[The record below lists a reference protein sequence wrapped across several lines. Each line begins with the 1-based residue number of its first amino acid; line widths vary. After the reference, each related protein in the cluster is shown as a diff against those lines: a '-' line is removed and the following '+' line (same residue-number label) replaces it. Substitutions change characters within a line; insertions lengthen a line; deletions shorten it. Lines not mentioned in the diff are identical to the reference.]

1 MKPEILLVCQM
12 NPHVMESLERDYS
25 VHHYWQS
32 DDQSGFLAQ
41 VGPGVRG
48 IATSGHHGASAAMM
62 EACPKL
68 EIISSY
74 GVGYDA
80 VDVPQAQAREVIV
93 TNTPDVLNDDVSNL
107 AIALLLDVTRRV
119 SGGDRYVRE
128 GRWLK
133 EGDMPLA
140 RAIHGRTLGILG
152 LGRIGKLI
160 AQKAEVF
167 GCEVAYHG
175 RQQQDDQPYRY
186 FASLVE
192 LAEASDFLV
201 VICPG
206 GAATEKLV
214 DRAVLDALGPDGI
227 LINVARGS
235 VVDEPALVA
244 ALEEGRLGGAGLD
257 VFVAEPKV
265 PEALLAM
272 EQVVLQ
278 PHRGSATVETRH
290 AMGQLMLD
298 NLKAHFAGRP
308 VLTPVT

>member
-12 NPHVMESLERDYS
+12 IPHVMETLERDYS
-25 VHHYWQS
+25 VHHLWQAE
-32 DDQSGFLAQ
+32 DREAFLAQ
-41 VGPGVRG
+41 VGPSIRG
-48 IATSGHHGASAAMM
+48 IATSGHHGAGAAMM

-80 VDVPQAQAREVIV
+80 VDVPQAASRGVIV
-93 TNTPDVLNDDVSNL
+93 TNTPDVLNEDVSNL

-119 SGGDRYVRE
+119 TAGDRYVRE
-128 GRWLK
+128 GHWQK
-133 EGDMPLA
+133 ADMSLA
-140 RAIHGRTLGILG
+140 HNVYGKTLGILG

-160 AQKAEVF
+160 ARKAEAF

-186 FASLVE
+186 YAELVE
-192 LAEASDFLV
+192 LAAASDYLV

-214 DRAVLDALGPDGI
+214 DRAVLDALGPEGV
-227 LINVARGS
+227 LVNVARGS
-235 VVDEPALVA
+235 VIDEPELVA
-244 ALEEGRLGGAGLD
+244 ALEEGRLGAAGLD
-257 VFVAEPKV
+257 VFVDEPNV
-265 PEALLAM
+265 PASLLKM
-272 EQVVLQ
+272 DNVVLQ
-278 PHRGSATVETRH
+278 PHRGSATEETRW
-290 AMGQLMLD
+290 AMGDLVLK
-298 NLKAHFAGRP
+298 NLSAHFGGRP

>member
-12 NPHVMESLERDYS
+12 NPHVMATLERDYE
-25 VHHYWQS
+25 VRHYWREA
-32 DDQSGFLAQ
+32 DGEAFLRE
-41 VGPGVRG
+41 VGPGIRG

-62 EACPKL
+62 AACPKL

-80 VDVPQAQAREVIV
+80 VDVPEAKTRGVLV
-93 TNTPDVLNDDVSNL
+93 TNTPDVLNEDVSNL

-119 SGGDRYVRE
+119 SAGDRYVRGGKWQE
-128 GRWLK
+128 A
-133 EGDMPLA
+133 DMPLA
-140 RAIHGRTLGILG
+140 RSLHGKTLGILG

-175 RQQQDDQPYRY
+175 RGQQEDQPYRF

-192 LAEASDFLV
+192 LAAASDFLV

-206 GAATEKLV
+206 GEETEKLV
-214 DRAVLDALGPDGI
+214 DRAVLDALGPEGI

-257 VFVAEPKV
+257 VFVAEPQV
-265 PEALLAM
+265 PEALLTM

-290 AMGQLMLD
+290 AMGELMLD
-298 NLKAHFAGRP
+298 NLKAHFEGRA

>member
-12 NPHVMESLERDYS
+12 NPHVMATLERDYE
-25 VHHYWQS
+25 VRHYWQA
-32 DDQSGFLAQ
+32 DDPEAFLRE
-41 VGPGVRG
+41 VGPGIRG
-48 IATSGHHGASAAMM
+48 IATSGHHGAGAAMM
-62 EACPKL
+62 AACPKL

-80 VDVPQAQAREVIV
+80 VDVPEARTRGVLV
-93 TNTPDVLNDDVSNL
+93 TNTPDVLNEDVSNL

-119 SGGDRYVRE
+119 SAGDRYVRGGKWHE
-128 GRWLK
+128 A
-133 EGDMPLA
+133 DMPLA
-140 RAIHGRTLGILG
+140 RSLHGKTLGVLG

-160 AQKAEVF
+160 ARKAEVF

-175 RQQQDDQPYRY
+175 RRQQEDQPYRF

-192 LAEASDFLV
+192 LAAASDFLV

-206 GAATEKLV
+206 GQETEKLV
-214 DRAVLDALGPDGI
+214 GRAVLDALGPEGI
-227 LINVARGS
+227 LVNVARGS

-257 VFVAEPKV
+257 VFVAEPQV

-290 AMGQLMLD
+290 AMGELMLD
-298 NLKAHFAGRP
+298 NLKAHFEGRA